1 MNFCAYTQE
10 GEGLTVPGTNMHAHL
25 FEVRTRT
32 PEAIM
37 GFHTRENALQCFL

>member
-1 MNFCAYTQE
+1 M
-10 GEGLTVPGTNMHAHL
+10 PGTNMHAHL

-37 GFHTRENALQCFL
+37 GFHTRENVCSVSSRLEFKQGGQL